1 MAPEENSQGT
11 VAHNV
16 ADLIRRPRQPVANTL
31 CRNAHGA
38 ELIGERA
45 RRNTQASTPS
55 GSGGHGAQV
64 HLVYC
69 LADAQRDRRAV
80 AQVQHCADLF
90 SARGSVRA
98 EQRRRAGRWCAR
110 VRDVWRASL
119 SAPVEEWAALD
130 ARRGFSVLPV
140 ILPGRGL

>member
-16 ADLIRRPRQPVANTL
+16 ADLIRWPRQPVANAP
-31 CRNAHGA
+31 CRNAHCT

-45 RRNTQASTPS
+45 HRDTRAATPS
-55 GSGGHGAQV
+55 SSGGHSAHV

-90 SARGSVRA
+90 SARGSVLAKQQVAPSAWPPTWPAVA
-98 EQRRRAGRWCAR
+98 EAG
-110 VRDVWRASL
+110 
-119 SAPVEEWAALD
+119 
-130 ARRGFSVLPV
+130 G
-140 ILPGRGL
+140 